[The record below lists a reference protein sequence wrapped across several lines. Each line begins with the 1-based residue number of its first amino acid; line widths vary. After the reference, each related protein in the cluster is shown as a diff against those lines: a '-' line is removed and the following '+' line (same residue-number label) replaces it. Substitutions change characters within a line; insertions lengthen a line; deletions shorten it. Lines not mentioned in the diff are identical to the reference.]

1 MTHSKLIR
9 EICVT
14 VRRLGERR
22 LDCGFGELLLPTVLA
37 ARPPLSCRPHYK
49 TQNIRKSRRI
59 GKCES
64 QLKNLKI
71 NQKSER
77 QSKCES
83 QSKMWTCVKGTYVLV
98 CLNWFGSPV
107 LGKKG
112 SLPWMPKLA
121 STVER
126 REWRDQFE
134 KSNIPTKKKNK
145 KNPQCLHAPKW
156 SIPRGN
162 CIGTWLDSGI
172 WERLAILSTG

>member
-64 QLKNLKI
+64 QLKSLKSI
-71 NQKSER
+71 KNVKENK
-77 QSKCES
+77 KCEH
-83 QSKMWTCVKGTYVLV
+83 V
-98 CLNWFGSPV
+98 
-107 LGKKG
+107 
-112 SLPWMPKLA
+112 
-121 STVER
+121 
-126 REWRDQFE
+126 
-134 KSNIPTKKKNK
+134 
-145 KNPQCLHAPKW
+145 
-156 SIPRGN
+156 
-162 CIGTWLDSGI
+162 
-172 WERLAILSTG
+172 

>member
-64 QLKNLKI
+64 QLKSLKI
-71 NQKSER
+71 NQKCER
-77 QSKCES
+77 QSKL
-83 QSKMWTCVKGTYVLV
+83 WTCVKGTYVLV